1 MTENAWIND
10 ERLSAISDDKKQFL
24 NSLFFEMNQLSQEE
38 KLPFI
43 MALMSSGKL
52 SSLSFESSELSVII
66 GNLLVG
72 DISDHL
78 RKECALVFPRQRCE
92 VVGI

>member
-52 SSLSFESSELSVII
+52 SSLSFESSELSVIMQVLKDYTDQDQLKKMQ
-66 GNLLVG
+66 NMLQFMNR
-72 DISDHL
+72 SS
-78 RKECALVFPRQRCE
+78 
-92 VVGI
+92 

>member
-24 NSLFFEMNQLSQEE
+24 NSLFFEMNQLTQEE

-52 SSLSFESSELSVII
+52 SSLSFESSELSVIMQVLKDYTDQDQLKKMQ
-66 GNLLVG
+66 NMLQFMNR
-72 DISDHL
+72 SS
-78 RKECALVFPRQRCE
+78 
-92 VVGI
+92 